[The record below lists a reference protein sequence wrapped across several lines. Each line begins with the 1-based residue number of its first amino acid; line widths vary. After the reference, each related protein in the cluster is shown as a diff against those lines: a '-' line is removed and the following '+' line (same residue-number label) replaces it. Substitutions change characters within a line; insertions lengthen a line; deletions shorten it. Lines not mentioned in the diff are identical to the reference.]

1 MWSVL
6 SACVHHALANGG
18 PILWA
23 KICFDSISF
32 LILIWSSSIPIF
44 VSNGTGSNW
53 TCAVCAVMQYRTPFD
68 IALSTAN
75 VFLKLIW
82 ATKIH
87 THNIH
92 VIQLQTSQDDQ
103 ILVPLVFRFLE
114 QSIEPTSSAFR
125 ARWVHYLSGRPI
137 RSTAVA
143 AEELITL
150 AAQVTV
156 LSILLKDVIFQ
167 TAALFLAGCSAA
179 GRPVDW
185 VPYWTVFKEAGF
197 SNIWNA
203 LLISWAPKSQVIKG
217 TVDVWCV
224 NKSYKL

>member
-1 MWSVL
+1 MSVL

-156 LSILLKDVIFQ
+156 LSILLKDVYFRQ
-167 TAALFLAGCSAA
+167 QRCFG
-179 GRPVDW
+179 G
-185 VPYWTVFKEAGF
+185 VF
-197 SNIWNA
+197 S
-203 LLISWAPKSQVIKG
+203 SWAACGLSSILDCLQRGRFFQHLECIINLLSSKIPGNKRNS
-217 TVDVWCV
+217 WCLV
-224 NKSYKL
+224 R